1 MAQRLV
7 KIILPESQG
16 EGALGLL
23 AELELVD
30 FWKEETLG
38 DHCVVNV
45 LIDSGQSEAL
55 MDRFQKGFSGLP
67 GFRLILVPVEA
78 AIPPDGSAAR
88 GGTGRTG

>member
-30 FWKEETLG
+30 FSKEETLG
-38 DHCVVNV
+38 DHCAVNV

-55 MDRFQKGFSGLP
+55 MDRFQ
-67 GFRLILVPVEA
+67 
-78 AIPPDGSAAR
+78 
-88 GGTGRTG
+88 